1 MITITWNNADFG
13 TGYSDDIRSIDFDV
27 EQLYKVNKNND
38 VPQFRTE
45 STFTVQDTVV
55 HKPDEIECALILT
68 EDARIPVPNGDTS
81 YGVLSR
87 LSDSGVPFSIDAS
100 EQGTFMSYDNVVI
113 KSMSNM
119 VQIGVKYICRL
130 IFSEIRTATAEIA
143 EETVIEGET
152 ITVST
157 CEELFDNCEVD
168 YVQTHFMLQNYNTVK
183 TPEVVI
189 AVKNAEK
196 KTAEFAQF
204 ENGTTKFDG
213 TDFDMADLLL
223 DINTHIEVVAVGE
236 ATVRDVWT

>member
-13 TGYSDDIRSIDFDV
+13 AGYSDDIRSIDFDV

-143 EETVIEGET
+143 DEIKVVTDDEFGDVYICETQLCYAPT
-152 ITVST
+152 AVSYPSLT
-157 CEELFDNCEVD
+157 GGNYLYNGLSIGSYSLSDDVDKIKTEL
-168 YVQTHFMLQNYNTVK
+168 
-183 TPEVVI
+183 
-189 AVKNAEK
+189 
-196 KTAEFAQF
+196 
-204 ENGTTKFDG
+204 
-213 TDFDMADLLL
+213 
-223 DINTHIEVVAVGE
+223 INLWEILT
-236 ATVRDVWT
+236 